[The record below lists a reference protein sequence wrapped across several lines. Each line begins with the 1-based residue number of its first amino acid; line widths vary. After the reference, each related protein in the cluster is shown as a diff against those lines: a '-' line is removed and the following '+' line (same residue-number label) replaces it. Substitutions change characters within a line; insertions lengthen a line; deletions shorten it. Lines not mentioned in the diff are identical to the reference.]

1 MKNVA
6 IALGKT
12 QPTKKKAPVIDRTI
26 LRTVNHFNSP
36 IRFCVHA
43 YPLVGLTTL
52 CTLVD
57 QTFSSLN
64 LGLYKFMV

>member
-1 MKNVA
+1 MRYLA

-26 LRTVNHFNSP
+26 LRTVNHLNSP
-36 IRFCVHA
+36 IHFCVHA
-43 YPLVGLTTL
+43 YRLVGLTTL
-52 CTLVD
+52 STLVD

-64 LGLYKFMV
+64 LDLYKFIV